1 MILHVATERP
11 EDPVEALTDFLLC
24 KTFEEKYN
32 EKGDKNLSLYL
43 DTDDNNEG
51 NLIDELNKVI
61 NNIDG

>member
-1 MILHVATERP
+1 MI
-11 EDPVEALTDFLLC
+11 DFLLC
-24 KTFEEKYN
+24 KTFEGKDN
-32 EKGDKNLSLYL
+32 EKGDKNLSLHL